1 MYREQV
7 TRHDH
12 DKRKEKSLK
21 ELLIKYAKKTSLQ
34 RRREYVN
41 TEQGKSFQTKI
52 QQH

>member
-21 ELLIKYAKKTSLQ
+21 ELLIKYAKKTSMQ
-34 RRREYVN
+34 PSRGIN
-41 TEQGKSFQTKI
+41 TEHSKSFQTKI